1 MDNQDNSRQFQEL
14 EKTNRILQK
23 KLERCENERRQLE
36 SDIATKEF
44 LLKKVICELED
55 SRSKLQQRS
64 QELEDTLDSLHKMQ
78 TQMIQ
83 NEKMS
88 ALGQMVAGIAHEI
101 NNPVG
106 FIHGNISH
114 IKQYTDDLLRLV
126 QLYHSYFPNPPDEI
140 QNERKAIDLEFL
152 EEDATKILHSINI
165 GTERIRE
172 IVLSLRN
179 FSRLDESEFK
189 AVDIHEGIDS
199 TLLIL
204 QHRLKAN
211 DKSPE
216 ILVTKDY
223 GNLPHV
229 ECYAGQLNQVF
240 MNILANALDAI
251 AQFNA
256 KRTYQEI
263 QDHPSRI
270 TIRTSVVDSQWVRI
284 AIADN
289 GIGIPEAIQKKIFNP
304 FFTTKPIGKGTGMGM
319 AISYQII
326 TEKHGGKLEFFST
339 PEKGTEFVIQIPL
352 QQLIRPVHNWDI
364 VTESLTR
371 D

>member
-1 MDNQDNSRQFQEL
+1 MDNQDNSIKIHEL
-14 EKTNRILQK
+14 EKTNRILRK
-23 KLERCENERRQLE
+23 KLERCQTERHQLE
-36 SDIATKEF
+36 SDISTKEF
-44 LLKKVICELED
+44 LLKKVICDLEN
-55 SRSKLQQRS
+55 SQTTLHQRS
-64 QELEDTLDSLHKMQ
+64 QELENTLDSLHKMQ
-78 TQMIQ
+78 AQMIQ
-83 NEKMS
+83 SEKMS

-101 NNPVG
+101 NNPVS
-106 FIHGNISH
+106 FIYGNLSH
-114 IKQYTDDLLRLV
+114 IKEYTQDLLRLV
-126 QLYHSYFPNPPDEI
+126 KLYHHYFPNPPAKI
-140 QNERKAIDLEFL
+140 QTERQIIDLEFL
-152 EEDATKILHSINI
+152 EKDAIMVLDSMNI

-189 AVDIHEGIDS
+189 AVDIHEGINN
-199 TLLIL
+199 TLMIL
-204 QHRLKAN
+204 QHRLKAS

-216 ILVTKDY
+216 IQVIKDY
-223 GNLPHV
+223 GNLSPV

-251 AQFNA
+251 AEFNI

-263 QDHPSRI
+263 QENPSRI
-270 TIRTSVVDSQWVRI
+270 TICTSVVNSQWVRI

-289 GIGIPEAIQKKIFNP
+289 GNGIPETIQTQIFNP

-339 PEKGTEFVIQIPL
+339 PGKGTEFVIQIPL
-352 QQLIRPVHNWDI
+352 YRVPSH
-364 VTESLTR
+364 
-371 D
+371 